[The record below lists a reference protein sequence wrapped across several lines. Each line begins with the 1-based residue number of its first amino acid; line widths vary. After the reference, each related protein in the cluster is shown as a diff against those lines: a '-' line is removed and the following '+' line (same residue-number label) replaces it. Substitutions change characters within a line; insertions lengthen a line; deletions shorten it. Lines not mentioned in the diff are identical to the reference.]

1 MKVLF
6 IDNLDLFTYNLVDEF
21 EKKDCEVLVY
31 RNDVDIKVIDS
42 TVKKFKPDLIVI
54 SPGSGSPKDAGNSV
68 DTIRNYCGQ
77 IPILGVGLGHL
88 CIIEAFEGK
97 VNRISVISHGKLTK
111 IKHDDKTIFKKID
124 NPLIAGTYNSLI
136 ATDVPYSLEVSAR
149 NENDTVVGVRH
160 KECFVEGIQ
169 FNPGSLLTASGSL
182 IIENVIKEVGK
193 K

>member
-31 RNDVDIKVIDS
+31 RNDVGIKVIDS
-42 TVKKFKPDLIVI
+42 TVKKFKPNLIVI
-54 SPGSGSPKDAGNSV
+54 SSGSGTPKDAGNSI
-68 DTIRNYCGQ
+68 DIIRNYCGQ

-97 VNRISVISHGKLTK
+97 INRISVLGHGKLTK
-111 IKHDDKTIFKKID
+111 IKHDGKTIFKKID

-149 NENDTVVGVRH
+149 NENDTVIGVRH

-169 FNPGSLLTASGSL
+169 FNPGSLLTAAGSL